1 MVCLKCDHGRPKAAK
16 SSESFSENQLENVGY
31 RENSSV
37 SSFRS
42 DHTYVNI
49 QTSSWRHGQIQ
60 NNGANMWRSVEESEE
75 HSYLNSM
82 NKASDFVD
90 FPIAGGLSDLS
101 RDAEKRE
108 KWKLEMIDRS
118 KGVFK
123 AKSDAQPTSISTQRR
138 LEFPKYADDEEMA
151 EWFGPGK

>member
-1 MVCLKCDHGRPKAAK
+1 MVCLKCDHRRPKAAN
-16 SSESFSENQLENVGY
+16 SSESSENQLENVGY
-31 RENSSV
+31 RENSRV
-37 SSFRS
+37 SSFHS
-42 DHTYVNI
+42 DHTDVNI

-60 NNGANMWRSVEESEE
+60 NSSANIRRSVEESEE
-75 HSYLNSM
+75 HSYPNSM
-82 NKASDFVD
+82 NEASDFVD

-138 LEFPKYADDEEMA
+138 LELPKYADDEEMA